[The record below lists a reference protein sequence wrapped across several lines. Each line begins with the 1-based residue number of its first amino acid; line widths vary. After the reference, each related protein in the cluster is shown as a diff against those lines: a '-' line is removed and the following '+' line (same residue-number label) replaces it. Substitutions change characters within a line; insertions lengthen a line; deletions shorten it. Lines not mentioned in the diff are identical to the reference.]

1 MIRLDLR
8 IELNYDIDAFGA
20 DFILNIHPALT
31 SQQRVLN
38 ENLWLSQPLAPL
50 LQTDRHTGNRLLRLR
65 AGPGPLKLVYT
76 ALSLVITARIVR
88 PLRGLFVHHTA
99 QSNASLVGQT
109 CKVLTGVVDERQG
122 RAEVAQRGASINV
135 RVWSPSPNTLKRGD
149 TALITEYDAGTHRY
163 LVMPMPPA
171 SNTVRCA
178 GCSAKWLR
186 GVLMVITSPSCTLS
200 CMATEPPRDAA
211 SRSTAMR

>member
-1 MIRLDLR
+1 MDTASLAFTALFCALLVLGLLTRTVLASRQIRHVARHRDQVPAPFDATIPLDAHRKAADYTIAKTRLGLLDTAFEAAVLVGWTLSCMAGVTLQAWIPTDILR
-8 IELNYDIDAFGA
+8 WVAGLA
-20 DFILNIHPALT
+20 ILAV
-31 SQQRVLN
+31 S
-38 ENLWLSQPLAPL
+38 A
-50 LQTDRHTGNRLLRLR
+50 
-65 AGPGPLKLVYT
+65 

-171 SNTVRCA
+171 
-178 GCSAKWLR
+178 
-186 GVLMVITSPSCTLS
+186 
-200 CMATEPPRDAA
+200 
-211 SRSTAMR
+211 